1 MKITKSELK
10 TMISEALREEL
21 CKQKLYEDTQKS
33 WYVLAVDFDPEDQ
46 EEIDINELE
55 FYRWGI
61 EQDVGYEI
69 ASYEDLIARGDKQL
83 TLDGAKDRAREVINM
98 TYADEVYIIRVTED
112 GSGNVIHAEYVTS
125 VN

>member
-1 MKITKSELK
+1 MS
-10 TMISEALREEL
+10 R
-21 CKQKLYEDTQKS
+21 QLYESTQKS
-33 WYVLAVDFDPEDQ
+33 WYVLAVDFDPEEQ

-98 TYADEVYIIRVTED
+98 AYADEVYIIYVTED
-112 GSGNVIHAEYVTS
+112 SSGNVISAKYVAR